1 MATSASRTAAA
12 VREIGGRIAYRLL
25 DGLQQSEQSA
35 SGELE
40 QSIDPRFTFEADK
53 ITIDVYMANY
63 GYWVDAGRKR
73 GNPPPFSA
81 IYTWL
86 TYPNVMDRL
95 NAGSSY
101 KTKLSANMPYTE
113 RAHIADLIRR
123 KIAAKGTKGNNF
135 IRNVTEDD
143 GLWNDASAALADGAQ
158 ADLVAEIDELLGQ
171 FKR

>member
-1 MATSASRTAAA
+1 MATSAGRTAEA
-12 VREIGGRIAYRLL
+12 VRTIGGLVAFRLV

-35 SGELE
+35 SGNLE
-40 QSIDPRFTFEADK
+40 SSIEPRFTFGADK
-53 ITIDVYMANY
+53 ITIDVLMADY

-101 KTKLSANMPYTE
+101 KTKLSTNMPYTE

-123 KIAAKGTKGNNF
+123 KIAAKGTKGNHF
-135 IRNVTEDD
+135 IKNVAEDD
-143 GLWNDASAALADGAQ
+143 GLWNDASVALADGAQ
-158 ADLVAEIDELLGQ
+158 ADLVADIDALLGQ